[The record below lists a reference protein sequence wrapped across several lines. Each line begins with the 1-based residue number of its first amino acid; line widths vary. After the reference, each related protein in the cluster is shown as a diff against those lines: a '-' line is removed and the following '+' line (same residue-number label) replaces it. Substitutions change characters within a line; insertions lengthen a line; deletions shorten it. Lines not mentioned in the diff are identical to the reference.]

1 MSENHVMDSFSC
13 KSIISDLLKLNNN
26 NICIQFKWETSKNV
40 NDIAIRLQI
49 TLMTLQK
56 NVNDIAK
63 ECDDYKSITL
73 NINTNNT
80 RNSIVM
86 VPKISTSEQS
96 AKKKKFIFE
105 PKQHV
110 HIQKKYIQIV
120 QAFVRQESIVYVIGE
135 DVAHLILLFFA
146 MPIPMLLRYENQQ
159 KMIMY
164 SPVGHWDWFS
174 FESKVLRTY
183 GLDHGIYA
191 MYRLRYKHGY
201 VQAPSWKNCRWDEND
216 VFHVFFI
223 RVKQINSICNGFDDY
238 YRLQHKPYN
247 ALFSRYC
254 IQNGIGDSRLNE
266 ELKDDTHVNS
276 AFVNFDDDFP
286 CNTRDKKGKIFNT
299 IKKLVADPNIFLRL
313 FRTPKFDKKFF
324 DISEQELQETKQWYA
339 LQCPKIYNCGIK
351 KDLAF
356 LILLTVGRKNDFEYV
371 QCLVD
376 DYFRDK
382 VKHIQEEWNVSK
394 WIHNH
399 PHFELLKKIKYKVLN
414 KSTPYELA
422 VNAVSSFCKICCP

>member
-40 NDIAIRLQI
+40 NDIALRF
-49 TLMTLQK
+49 TS
-56 NVNDIAK
+56 AK

-191 MYRLRYKHGY
+191 LNCLRYKHVY

-254 IQNGIGDSRLNE
+254 IQNGIDDSRLDE
-266 ELKDDTHVNS
+266 ELKHGVNS
-276 AFVNFDDDFP
+276 TLVYFDDDFS
-286 CNTRDKKGKIFNT
+286 CNNHYDQEAKIFAA
-299 IKKLVADPNIFLRL
+299 IKTFVANPDILS
-313 FRTPKFDKKFF
+313 FRIPEINRTFF
-324 DISEQELQETKQWYA
+324 EITEQEVQETKQLYKV
-339 LQCPKIYNCGIK
+339 QCPKIYNCGME
-351 KDLAF
+351 KDQAF
-356 LILLTVGRKNDFEYV
+356 LILLTVGRKNNFEYV
-371 QCLVD
+371 QYLVD
-376 DYFRDK
+376 DYSRDK
-382 VKHIQEEWNVSK
+382 VTHIQEEWNLSK

>member
-174 FESKVLRTY
+174 FGSKVLTTY
-183 GLDHGIYA
+183 GLDHDMYA
-191 MYRLRYKHGY
+191 VYTLHYDKHGY
-201 VQAPSWKNCRWDEND
+201 IGAANWKNCRWDEND
-216 VFHVFFI
+216 VFYVFFKKI
-223 RVKQINSICNGFDDY
+223 CMKQINKICDGFHDY
-238 YRLQHKPYN
+238 YRKQYKPYN

-254 IQNGIGDSRLNE
+254 IQNGIYDSRLSE
-266 ELKDDTHVNS
+266 ELEDGVNS
-276 AFVNFDDDFP
+276 TLVNFDDDFP
-286 CNTRDKKGKIFNT
+286 CNTHDKKGKIVMKF
-299 IKKLVADPNIFLRL
+299 VADPYLLCRIPEFN
-313 FRTPKFDKKFF
+313 RTFF
-324 DISEQELQETKQWYA
+324 EITEQELQETKQLYEV
-339 LQCPKIYNCGIK
+339 QCPKIYNCGME
-351 KDLAF
+351 KDQAF